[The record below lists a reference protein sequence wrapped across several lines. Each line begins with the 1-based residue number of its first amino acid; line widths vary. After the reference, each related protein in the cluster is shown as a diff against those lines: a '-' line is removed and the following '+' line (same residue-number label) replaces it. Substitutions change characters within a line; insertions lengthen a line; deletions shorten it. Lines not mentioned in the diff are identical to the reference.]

1 MTRQGFLPSRLRI
14 GTRGSPL
21 ALYQAQHVRD
31 RLAAAHPGLP
41 ASAIEIVEIRTS
53 GDRIQDRPLADAGGK
68 GLFTKEIEEA
78 LYTGSIDIAV
88 HSMKDM
94 PTALPLGLV
103 IPCLLPREDPRDA
116 FLSLRFASPAAL
128 PPGTVVGTS
137 SLRRKAQLLH
147 RRPDLA
153 IIDFRGNVQ
162 TRLRKLE
169 DGIAAATL
177 LALAGLRRLNM
188 ADRAT
193 AILEVDELL
202 PAVAQGAIGVE
213 CRADDDVAHRLLAP
227 LADVPTTQCVDAER
241 ALLAVLD
248 GSCRTPIAALAVPQG
263 DDIALSAL
271 IVSPDG
277 QTLHRTERRGLAR
290 DAARLGRDAGDE
302 LRRRGGP
309 HFFLA

>member
-1 MTRQGFLPSRLRI
+1 MTQQGFPPRRLRI

-21 ALYQAQHVRD
+21 ALVQAHHVRD
-31 RLAAAHPGLP
+31 RLVQLHAGLTP
-41 ASAIEIVEIRTS
+41 ELVDIVEIRTS

-78 LYTGSIDIAV
+78 LYDGSIDIAV

-94 PTALPLGLV
+94 PTALPPGLV

-116 FLSLRFASPAAL
+116 FLSLRWPNLAAL
-128 PPGTVVGTS
+128 PAGAVLGTS

-147 RRPDLA
+147 KRPDLS
-153 IIDFRGNVQ
+153 IVDFRGNVN

-169 DGIAAATL
+169 EGVASATL
-177 LALAGLRRLNM
+177 LAFAGLRRLGM

-193 AILEVDELL
+193 AVLEVDDLL

-213 CRADDDVAHRLLAP
+213 CRADDDGAHRLLAP
-227 LADVPTTQCVDAER
+227 LADAVTTHCVDAER

-248 GSCRTPIAALAVPQG
+248 GSCRTPIAALGTMQG
-263 DDIALSAL
+263 EDIALTAL

-277 QTLHRTERRGLAR
+277 QTLHRTERRGPAR
-290 DAARLGRDAGDE
+290 DALRIGRDAGEE

-309 HFFLA
+309 HFFHA

>member
-1 MTRQGFLPSRLRI
+1 MTQQGFPPRRLRI

-21 ALYQAQHVRD
+21 ALVQAHHVRD
-31 RLAAAHPGLP
+31 QLVQMHAGLTP
-41 ASAIEIVEIRTS
+41 EQVDIVEIRTS

-78 LYTGSIDIAV
+78 LYDGSIDIAV

-94 PTALPLGLV
+94 PTALPPGLV

-116 FLSLRFASPAAL
+116 FLSLRWTSLAAL
-128 PPGTVVGTS
+128 PPGAVLGTS

-147 RRPDLA
+147 KRPDLS
-153 IIDFRGNVQ
+153 IIDFRGNVN

-169 DGIAAATL
+169 EGVAAATL
-177 LALAGLRRLNM
+177 LAFAGLRRLGM

-193 AILEVDELL
+193 AVLEVDDLL

-213 CRADDDVAHRLLAP
+213 CRADDDGAHRLLAP
-227 LADVPTTQCVDAER
+227 LADTVTTHCVDAER

-248 GSCRTPIAALAVPQG
+248 GSCRTPIAALATMQG
-263 DDIALSAL
+263 EDIALTAL

-277 QTLHRTERRGLAR
+277 QTLYRTERRGPAR
-290 DAARLGRDAGDE
+290 DALRIGRDAGEE

-309 HFFLA
+309 LFFQA